1 MPRYFSRV
9 VLMLGNVVTGL
20 TILGPAGM
28 LAELADGL
36 HVGIHDTGLLV
47 TYGAVVLFIGSPVMA
62 WLTTRIDRRALLVAT
77 LAIMAAG
84 EAASAL
90 APDYNLN
97 LSLRLVV
104 LAFAAIYTP
113 QAAATVALI
122 VTDRERASAIAFVF
136 LGWSVAI
143 AGGLPLVTLIATHF
157 GWQAVYGVL
166 AVLAATSLFCCS
178 RSCRKGSKGRPLSP
192 QSYVTIGCNK
202 RIVLILLVTLLQT
215 SGQFTVFIYLA
226 PLLKALTGAGAAV
239 ASAYFAFY
247 GVVGLLGN
255 VVASAIV
262 TALGTQKDSCAVH
275 GLDAFRPRRMGRGR
289 RLVACDGSR
298 GVLLGVWLFSD
309 QLDAAGPARCGSAR
323 SCKRFGRAQHVRA
336 LRWAGGRLRH
346 WRAFVCARV
355 LPRRRL
361 CWRSFRGIRLC
372 RPCGDVGIRQDALAS
387 SREMRRS
394 FLFVSPR
401 ISRGLARIV
410 FRTHEFAERQSDAKQ
425 RGA

>member
-1 MPRYFSRV
+1 MPRYFSRI

-28 LAELADGL
+28 LAELAEGL

-62 WLTTRIDRRALLVAT
+62 WLTTRIDRRVLLVAT

-90 APDYNLN
+90 APNYSLN
-97 LSLRLVV
+97 LLLRLVV

-122 VTDRERASAIAFVF
+122 VTDRERPSAIAFVF

-143 AGGLPLVTLIATHF
+143 AGGLPLVALIATHF
-157 GWQAVYGVL
+157 GWQAVYGVMAML
-166 AVLAATSLFCCS
+166 AASVAALLFAVLP
-178 RSCRKGSKGRPLSP
+178 KGLKGRPLSP
-192 QSYVTIGCNK
+192 QSYVTIAYNK
-202 RIVLILLVTLLQT
+202 RIVLILLVTLLQM

-262 TALGTQKDSCAVH
+262 TSLGTQKTLALFMASTLF
-275 GLDAFRPRRMGRGR
+275 GLAFSAINSMQQA
-289 RLVACDGSR
+289 RLVAAAPDLASASVALNTSVLYVGQAIGS
-298 GVLLGVWLFSD
+298 GIGGLLYAHEYFH
-309 QLDAAGPARCGSAR
+309 AAGYVG
-323 SCKRFGRAQHVRA
+323 V
-336 LRWAGGRLRH
+336 
-346 WRAFVCARV
+346 AFVVSACAV
-355 LPRRRL
+355 LAAM
-361 CWRSFRGIRLC
+361 WESGET
-372 RPCGDVGIRQDALAS
+372 S
-387 SREMRRS
+387 SHHR
-394 FLFVSPR
+394 
-401 ISRGLARIV
+401 AR
-410 FRTHEFAERQSDAKQ
+410 
-425 RGA
+425 